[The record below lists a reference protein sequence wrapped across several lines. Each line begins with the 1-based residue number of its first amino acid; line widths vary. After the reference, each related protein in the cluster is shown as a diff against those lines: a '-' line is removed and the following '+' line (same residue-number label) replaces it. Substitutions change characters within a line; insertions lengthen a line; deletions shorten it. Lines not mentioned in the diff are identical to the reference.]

1 MQFST
6 LVMPKQQILKWPTTF
21 NIYVILSFQFQMFIV
36 MPVLMTWSMIFNA
49 LHQPIDFYEG
59 NGQILLPFMFH

>member
-6 LVMPKQQILKWPTTF
+6 EVMPKQQILGWSTTF
-21 NIYVILSFQFQMFIV
+21 NISVIPSFQFQMFIE
-36 MPVLMTWSMIFNA
+36 MPVLMTWGMIFNA